1 MNYTE
6 QDFAKKIPADELL
19 RIQHETQVESF
30 NIFSHGNEPFFPK
43 GACSHC
49 DRHGK
54 WSLNQPVIVDIL
66 TRESWCVV
74 CWAKHVERRKCIEYL
89 ERKRVP
95 LDVKDFARI

>member
-6 QDFAKKIPADELL
+6 RDFAEKIPADELL
-19 RIQHETQVESF
+19 RIQHETQAETFHV
-30 NIFSHGNEPFFPK
+30 FSHGNEPYFPK
-43 GACSHC
+43 SYCTHC

-54 WSLNQPVIVDIL
+54 WSLRQPVILDIK
-66 TRESWCVV
+66 TGESWCVV

-95 LDVKDFARI
+95 LDVEDFARI